1 MLPSDISTDSIQ
13 RVLGQLRAAADM
25 ASSGAI
31 GSVGGAGAAQRLGA
45 AAGTSGGLDF
55 GSILKSAVEQVS
67 DAQQVATVK
76 QQEFQLGE
84 SNMSLEEVMISLQKA
99 NLAFQ
104 GMIQVRNR
112 LVEAYKEVASLQL

>member
-25 ASSGAI
+25 ASSGAM

-67 DAQQVATVK
+67 DAQQVATAK
-76 QQEFQLGE
+76 QQQFQLGE

-112 LVEAYKEVASLQL
+112 LVEAYKEVASLSL

>member
-1 MLPSDISTDSIQ
+1 MLPSDISTDNIQ

-25 ASSGAI
+25 ASSGAM
-31 GSVGGAGAAQRLGA
+31 GSVSGAGATQRLGA
-45 AAGTSGGLDF
+45 TAGASGGLDF

>member
-1 MLPSDISTDSIQ
+1 MLPSDISTDNIQ

-25 ASSGAI
+25 ASSGAM

-112 LVEAYKEVASLQL
+112 LVEAYKEVASLSL

>member
-1 MLPSDISTDSIQ
+1 MLPSDISTDNIQ

-25 ASSGAI
+25 ASSGAM
-31 GSVGGAGAAQRLGA
+31 GSVGGAGSTQRLGA

>member
-1 MLPSDISTDSIQ
+1 MLPSDISTDNIQ

-45 AAGTSGGLDF
+45 TAGTSSGLDF

-67 DAQQVATVK
+67 DAQQVATAK
-76 QQEFQLGE
+76 QQQFQLGE

-112 LVEAYKEVASLQL
+112 LVEAYKEVASLSL

>member
-1 MLPSDISTDSIQ
+1 MLPSDIASDNIQ
-13 RVLGQLRAAADM
+13 RVLGQLRAAASM
-25 ASSGAI
+25 ASGEVAAPNAAT
-31 GSVGGAGAAQRLGA
+31 AGASSTDRV
-45 AAGTSGGLDF
+45 DF
-55 GSILKSAVEQVS
+55 GNILKAAVEQVS
-67 DAQQVATVK
+67 DAQQTATAK
-76 QQEFQLGE
+76 QQSFQLGE

>member
-1 MLPSDISTDSIQ
+1 MLPSDISTDNIQ

-25 ASSGAI
+25 ASSGAM

>member
-1 MLPSDISTDSIQ
+1 M
-13 RVLGQLRAAADM
+13 
-25 ASSGAI
+25 
-31 GSVGGAGAAQRLGA
+31 GSVGGASATQRLGA
-45 AAGTSGGLDF
+45 AAGTNGGLDF

>member
-1 MLPSDISTDSIQ
+1 MLPSDIASDNIQ
-13 RVLGQLRAAADM
+13 RVFGQLRAAANM
-25 ASSGAI
+25 ASGE
-31 GSVGGAGAAQRLGA
+31 VAAPNA
-45 AAGTSGGLDF
+45 AAGASSADRVDF
-55 GSILKSAVEQVS
+55 GNILKAAVEQVS
-67 DAQQVATVK
+67 DAQQTATAK
-76 QQEFQLGE
+76 QQSFQLGE

>member
-1 MLPSDISTDSIQ
+1 MLPSDISTDNIQ

-25 ASSGAI
+25 ASSGAM
-31 GSVGGAGAAQRLGA
+31 GSVGGTGAAQRLGA

-67 DAQQVATVK
+67 DAQQVATAK
-76 QQEFQLGE
+76 QQQFQLGE

-112 LVEAYKEVASLQL
+112 LVEAYKEVASLSL

>member
-25 ASSGAI
+25 ASSGAM
-31 GSVGGAGAAQRLGA
+31 GSVGGAGAAQRLGE

-67 DAQQVATVK
+67 DAQQVATIK

-84 SNMSLEEVMISLQKA
+84 STMSLEEVMISLQKA

>member
-1 MLPSDISTDSIQ
+1 
-13 RVLGQLRAAADM
+13 
-25 ASSGAI
+25 
-31 GSVGGAGAAQRLGA
+31 
-45 AAGTSGGLDF
+45 
-55 GSILKSAVEQVS
+55 VS

>member
-1 MLPSDISTDSIQ
+1 MLPSDISTDNIQ

-25 ASSGAI
+25 ASSGAM
-31 GSVGGAGAAQRLGA
+31 GSVGGAGAAQRLGE

>member
-1 MLPSDISTDSIQ
+1 MLPSDISTDNIQ
-13 RVLGQLRAAADM
+13 RVLGQLRAAADI
-25 ASSGAI
+25 ASSGAM

-112 LVEAYKEVASLQL
+112 LVEAYKEVASLSL

>member
-1 MLPSDISTDSIQ
+1 MLPSDISTDNIQ

-112 LVEAYKEVASLQL
+112 LVEAYKEVASLAL

>member
-1 MLPSDISTDSIQ
+1 MLQSDIASDNIQ
-13 RVLGQLRAAADM
+13 RVLGQLRAAANM
-25 ASSGAI
+25 APGAVAAPNEVGASSGTADR
-31 GSVGGAGAAQRLGA
+31 V
-45 AAGTSGGLDF
+45 DF
-55 GSILKSAVEQVS
+55 GNILKAAVEQVS
-67 DAQQVATVK
+67 DAQQTATAK
-76 QQEFQLGE
+76 QQSFQLGE

>member
-1 MLPSDISTDSIQ
+1 MLPSDIASDNIQ
-13 RVLGQLRAAADM
+13 RVLGQLRAAANM
-25 ASSGAI
+25 ASGE
-31 GSVGGAGAAQRLGA
+31 VAAPSA
-45 AAGTSGGLDF
+45 AAGTSSADRVDF
-55 GSILKSAVEQVS
+55 GNILKAAVEQVS
-67 DAQQVATVK
+67 DAQQTATAK
-76 QQEFQLGE
+76 QQSFQLGE